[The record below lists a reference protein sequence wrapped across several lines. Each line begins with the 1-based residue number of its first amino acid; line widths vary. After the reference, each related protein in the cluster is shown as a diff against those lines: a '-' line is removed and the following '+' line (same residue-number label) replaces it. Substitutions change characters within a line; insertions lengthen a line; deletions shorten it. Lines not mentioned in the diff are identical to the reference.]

1 MSVNDFVALILAV
14 ACFAGFILALDARKR
29 KALQEQIDELKKK

>member
-1 MSVNDFVALILAV
+1 MNSFVALLLAM

-29 KALQEQIDELKKK
+29 KALQEQIDELKKR